1 MHNKEPEDWREVLH
15 AHITKKGLRLTQQ
28 RLLISE
34 VFFEEVGHHT
44 NIDELY
50 QKIREK
56 NSGIG
61 YATVYRTLKLLTE
74 CGLATSMQFSDGTR
88 RFEPV
93 TEHHDHLICTECG
106 KIMEFENE
114 EIESLQDE
122 VARQFGF
129 SLTSHTMELY
139 GVCDGMKTEGVC
151 SVQ

>member
-1 MHNKEPEDWREVLH
+1 MSDKVEQNWKEILH

-34 VFFEEVGHHT
+34 VFFEEVQHHT

-50 QKIREK
+50 QHIREK
-56 NSGIG
+56 NPGIG

-93 TEHHDHLICTECG
+93 TDHHDHLICTECG

-114 EIESLQDE
+114 AIENLQDE
-122 VARQFGF
+122 VALSFGF

-139 GVCDGMKTEGVC
+139 GVCDGMKNQGVC